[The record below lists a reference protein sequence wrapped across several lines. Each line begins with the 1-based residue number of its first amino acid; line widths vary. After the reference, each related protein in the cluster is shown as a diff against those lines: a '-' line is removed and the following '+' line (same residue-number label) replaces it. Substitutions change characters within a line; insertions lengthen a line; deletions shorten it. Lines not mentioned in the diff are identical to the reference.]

1 MKKIKGI
8 LFDFDGT
15 VGNTTNLI
23 LTSFRHATQQVMGK
37 VFPDAVM
44 TKTFGLP
51 LLQCMENVAESHEQ
65 AEEMADVYR
74 HYNNTLHDEMIE
86 EFPGVK
92 EALEELHA
100 MGIKMAIVTSKKQPM
115 ALRGLTCLGLEGYI
129 DAIIGCDMIVNSKPH
144 GEPMAKG
151 AAALGLQP
159 EECLCVGDSY
169 FDLMS
174 GHNAGCG
181 ACVAVS
187 YTSLDW
193 NRVLEEGKPEYV
205 VDDLRELVGIIAKL
219 NQ

>member
-1 MKKIKGI
+1 MIKGI

-23 LTSFRHATQQVMGK
+23 LQSFRHATQEVMGR
-37 VFPDAVM
+37 VLPDKVM

-51 LLQCMENVAESHEQ
+51 LLQCMENVASSKEE
-65 AEEMADVYR
+65 AETLADAYR
-74 HYNNTLHDEMIE
+74 SYNLAHHDELIE
-86 EFPGVK
+86 EFPGVQ
-92 EALEELHA
+92 EALQQLHA

-115 ALRGLTCLGLEGYI
+115 CRRGLRCLGLEEYI
-129 DAIIGCDMIVNSKPH
+129 DVVVGCDCITQSKPH
-144 GEPMAKG
+144 AEPMLKG
-151 AAALGLQP
+151 AEGLLLQP

-187 YTSLDW
+187 YTALDW
-193 NRVLEEGKPEYV
+193 QRVLEEGKPDFV
-205 VDDLRELVGIIAKL
+205 VDDLRELIDIIKQL
-219 NQ
+219 NKAE